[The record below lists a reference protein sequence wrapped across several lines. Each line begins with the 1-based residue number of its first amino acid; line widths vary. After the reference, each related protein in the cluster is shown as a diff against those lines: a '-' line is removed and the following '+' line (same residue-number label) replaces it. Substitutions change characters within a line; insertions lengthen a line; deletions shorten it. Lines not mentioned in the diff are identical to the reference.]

1 MTAIGYTV
9 CDATRVI
16 RHCWKKKTKTNQ
28 NKTRN
33 ENECEKNRARGK
45 TRQKKDKLNIELF
58 VMLNLRISKSTNF
71 DSSRLQQSSDAS
83 KIITLFV
90 TRWLPAL
97 MISYLIGSFEI
108 MMMPEDMFLF
118 GTIMANLFN
127 SSFYLRIKS
136 KGDLRI
142 QRCH

>member
-1 MTAIGYTV
+1 
-9 CDATRVI
+9 
-16 RHCWKKKTKTNQ
+16 
-28 NKTRN
+28 
-33 ENECEKNRARGK
+33 
-45 TRQKKDKLNIELF
+45 
-58 VMLNLRISKSTNF
+58 MLNLRISKSTNF

-83 KIITLFV
+83 KIITLFI

-108 MMMPEDMFLF
+108 MMMPENMFLF

>member
-1 MTAIGYTV
+1 MTAIAYTV

-33 ENECEKNRARGK
+33 KNRCEKNWARGK

-136 KGDLRI
+136 KGDLKI